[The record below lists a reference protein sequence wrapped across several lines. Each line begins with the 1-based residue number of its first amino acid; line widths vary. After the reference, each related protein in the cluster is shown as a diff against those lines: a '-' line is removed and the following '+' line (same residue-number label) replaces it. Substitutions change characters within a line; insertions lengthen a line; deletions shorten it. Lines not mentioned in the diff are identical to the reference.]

1 MQIVLKLYSIQ
12 PTAYNNEPQPMT
24 THQRA
29 AMAQATLVN
38 FFGESGTVASI
49 MNRVQPSHTQ
59 TLNEFSEEQ
68 DLNIYQQGRSLPV
81 STQTYTIPRI
91 SQSTQPTTQMTT
103 QQRTNRQSYRVPH
116 YYTDS
121 YSSSDTRRV
130 RRHRT
135 HNHHREGKHSRKDDR
150 K

>member
-1 MQIVLKLYSIQ
+1 MATQ
-12 PTAYNNEPQPMT
+12 
-24 THQRA
+24 QRA

-38 FFGESGTVASI
+38 FFGESGTVTSI
-49 MNRVQPSHTQ
+49 MNRVPPSHTQ
-59 TLNEFSEEQ
+59 TLNELSDEQ
-68 DLNIYQQGRSLPV
+68 DLNISQQGRSFPV

-91 SQSTQPTTQMTT
+91 SHSTQPTMHTTT
-103 QQRTNRQSYRVPH
+103 QQSTNRQSYRVPH

-121 YSSSDTRRV
+121 YSSSVTRRV

-135 HNHHREGKHSRKDDR
+135 HNHHNERKHSRKDDR

>member
-1 MQIVLKLYSIQ
+1 
-12 PTAYNNEPQPMT
+12 MT

-29 AMAQATLVN
+29 AMAQTNLVN

-49 MNRVQPSHTQ
+49 LNRVQPSHTQ
-59 TLNEFSEEQ
+59 PSNEISEEQ
-68 DLNIYQQGRSLPV
+68 DLNISQQ
-81 STQTYTIPRI
+81 
-91 SQSTQPTTQMTT
+91 
-103 QQRTNRQSYRVPH
+103 
-116 YYTDS
+116 DS

-135 HNHHREGKHSRKDDR
+135 HNHHNERKHSRKDDR